1 MTVIRNDLQ
10 QRAALPGIEHVTL
23 AGNSDGLSSL
33 SIWKQCLA
41 PRTETPPH
49 RHDCEEVVICES
61 GKGELLIEGRV
72 ERFEGGTTLVIP
84 RNVPHQIFN
93 VGDEPMHL
101 VAALAASPVVV
112 TLPDGTP
119 LDLPWRT

>member
-1 MTVIRNDLQ
+1 
-10 QRAALPGIEHVTL
+10 
-23 AGNSDGLSSL
+23 
-33 SIWKQCLA
+33 
-41 PRTETPPH
+41 
-49 RHDCEEVVICES
+49 
-61 GKGELLIEGRV
+61 
-72 ERFEGGTTLVIP
+72 
-84 RNVPHQIFN
+84 VPHQIFN